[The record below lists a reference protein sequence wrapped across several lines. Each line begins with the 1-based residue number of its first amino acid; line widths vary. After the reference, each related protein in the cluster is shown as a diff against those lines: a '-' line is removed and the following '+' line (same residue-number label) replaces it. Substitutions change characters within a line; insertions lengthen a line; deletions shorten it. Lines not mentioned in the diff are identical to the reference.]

1 MDANGER
8 SVIFTYW
15 ISTLD
20 IIERM
25 FQQKAVSFRRIDGTL
40 STPQRTERLSQF
52 HHDSSVRILM
62 MTLGTGAVGY
72 ATTTYVEP
80 KIL

>member
-20 IIERM
+20 IIERI
-25 FQQKAVSFRRIDGTL
+25 FQQKAISFRRIDGTL
-40 STPQRTERLSQF
+40 STPQRTERLSHF
-52 HHDSSVRILM
+52 HQDSSVRILM

-72 ATTTYVEP
+72 VIVSSSEP
-80 KIL
+80 KIM